1 MREARLKA
9 NIWVAAALRQGML
22 DNKPGILV
30 RRGDADAGGVL
41 VKLYGRLGYIVLSPF
56 REMDGSLCWLR
67 ATGTEPVAD
76 DVVEAYISK
85 QLRIDPDLWVLEFDT
100 TDYIPPFEGKII

>member
-9 NIWVAAALRQGML
+9 SIWVAAALRQGML

-30 RRGDADAGGVL
+30 RRGDPDAGGIL
-41 VKLYGRLGYIVLSPF
+41 VKLYGRAGYMVLSPF
-56 REMDGSLCWLR
+56 REMDGALCWRR
-67 ATGTEPVAD
+67 ATGPDPVAEA
-76 DVVEAYISK
+76 VAEAYITK